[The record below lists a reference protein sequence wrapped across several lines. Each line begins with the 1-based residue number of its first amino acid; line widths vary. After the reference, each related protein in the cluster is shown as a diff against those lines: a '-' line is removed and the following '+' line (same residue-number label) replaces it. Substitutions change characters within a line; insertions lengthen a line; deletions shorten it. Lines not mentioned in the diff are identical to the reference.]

1 MILKFNEYNTYTK
14 NKYTSE
20 DIIECIEKNGY
31 ILSDIVEDTPDLD
44 KNIPIKPVSIDEYD
58 NISVYYDGHIKTVRL
73 KDVKNIVY

>member
-44 KNIPIKPVSIDEYD
+44 ENIPIKPVSIDEYD

>member
-44 KNIPIKPVSIDEYD
+44 VNIPIKPVSIDEYD
-58 NISVYYDGHIKTVRL
+58 NISVYYDGHIKIVRL

>member
-20 DIIECIEKNGY
+20 DIIECIEKNRY

-44 KNIPIKPVSIDEYD
+44 ENIPIKPVSIDEYD

>member
-20 DIIECIEKNGY
+20 DIIECIEKNGH

-44 KNIPIKPVSIDEYD
+44 ENIPIKPVSIDEYD

>member
-44 KNIPIKPVSIDEYD
+44 VNIPIKPVSIDEYD

>member
-14 NKYTSE
+14 NKYTYS
-20 DIIECIEKNGY
+20 DIIECIERNGY

-44 KNIPIKPVSIDEYD
+44 ENTPIKPVSIDEYD

>member
-1 MILKFNEYNTYTK
+1 MILKFIEHNTYTK

-44 KNIPIKPVSIDEYD
+44 VNIPIKPVSIDEYD

>member
-1 MILKFNEYNTYTK
+1 MILKFNEYNIYTK

-73 KDVKNIVY
+73 KDVKNIIY

>member
-14 NKYTSE
+14 NKYTPE

-44 KNIPIKPVSIDEYD
+44 ENIPIKPVSIDEYD

>member
-14 NKYTSE
+14 NKYTPE

-31 ILSDIVEDTPDLD
+31 ILSDIVEDTSDLD
-44 KNIPIKPVSIDEYD
+44 ENIPIKPVSIDEYD

>member
-73 KDVKNIVY
+73 KDVKNIIY

>member
-14 NKYTSE
+14 NKYTPE

-44 KNIPIKPVSIDEYD
+44 VNIPIKPVSIDEYD

>member
-14 NKYTSE
+14 NKYTPE

-44 KNIPIKPVSIDEYD
+44 ENIPIKPVSIDEYD

-73 KDVKNIVY
+73 KEVKNIVY

>member
-1 MILKFNEYNTYTK
+1 MILKFNEYNTYSK

-44 KNIPIKPVSIDEYD
+44 ENIPIKPVSIDEYD

>member
-14 NKYTSE
+14 NKYTPE
-20 DIIECIEKNGY
+20 DIIECIEKSGY

-44 KNIPIKPVSIDEYD
+44 ENIPIKPVSIDEYD

>member
-31 ILSDIVEDTPDLD
+31 ILSDIVEDTSDLD
-44 KNIPIKPVSIDEYD
+44 ENIPIKPVSIDEYD